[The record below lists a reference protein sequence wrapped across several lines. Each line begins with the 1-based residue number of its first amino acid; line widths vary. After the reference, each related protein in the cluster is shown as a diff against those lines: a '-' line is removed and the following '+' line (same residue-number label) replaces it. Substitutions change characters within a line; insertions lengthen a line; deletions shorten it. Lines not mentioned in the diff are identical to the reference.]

1 MFVKHFPFFQ
11 GSVVSCCGS
20 DSSEQAA
27 SSDSDKS
34 RDAVPSSSDF
44 SCDSSSDSSN
54 ELLDSCKDSPVIQ
67 NQDQYSEAI
76 RDAAKSKN
84 HIEAQSS
91 TISQTHGDNARDS
104 SQERVLTANSDG
116 HMKPQEL
123 EGLVDDP
130 REARLSASP
139 QGQPALRPSYSS
151 PKNPP
156 RYRLGYL
163 LCISILSPP
172 PLF

>member
-1 MFVKHFPFFQ
+1 M
-11 GSVVSCCGS
+11 VSCCGS
-20 DSSEQAA
+20 DSSEQAAA

-76 RDAAKSKN
+76 HDKDKSKN

-104 SQERVLTANSDG
+104 SQERVLTANLDG
-116 HMKPQEL
+116 HMKTQEL
-123 EGLVDDP
+123 EELVDDP

-139 QGQPALRPSYSS
+139 QGQPALRPSYSP
-151 PKNPP
+151 PKTTQ
-156 RYRLGYL
+156 RYRQGYL
-163 LCISILSPP
+163 LCISFISWLSCHSHSPP